1 MAYLVRITSRAER
14 DFASL
19 YQDINAGESDAA
31 LKWYRGLKEAVL
43 SLEEHPDRCP
53 VTPEKK
59 QLRHLLYGNKRT
71 FTASSTA
78 SWKSR
83 SSGGAPHTAR
93 RTTET
98 QIIRPWIIE
107 RRPITLPNGEQAVE
121 ALVI

>member
-19 YQDINAGESDAA
+19 FQHINAGESDAA

-59 QLRHLLYGNKRT
+59 QLRHLLYGNKPHIYRVIYRVLEKQKQVEVLHIRHG
-71 FTASSTA
+71 ARQKLKSSD
-78 SWKSR
+78 
-83 SSGGAPHTAR
+83 
-93 RTTET
+93 
-98 QIIRPWIIE
+98 
-107 RRPITLPNGEQAVE
+107 L
-121 ALVI
+121 